1 MQKWL
6 NCNFSFYGSRREIL
20 FSFYK
25 DVQGV
30 KAKHVSIFSFF
41 LWNLFLGK
49 LSKVKTE
56 T

>member
-25 DVQGV
+25 DVQG
-30 KAKHVSIFSFF
+30 KGETCKHVFLF

>member
-30 KAKHVSIFSFF
+30 KAKHVSIFPFSREV
-41 LWNLFLGK
+41 
-49 LSKVKTE
+49 VKS
-56 T
+56 